1 MSNYVIV
8 DGELYHH
15 GVKGMRWGVR
25 RKLRGHGGPGKYATK
40 KRRLAGDKRDLESLN
55 EGQRLSVGLT
65 KKRQAAFDTR
75 DKATLEK
82 RISKNERKLNE
93 KALKKRYGE
102 LEDQMT
108 YGKKADKKANAKI
121 EREMANIEKQIG
133 AERTSSSKI
142 KTCAKVGATAAAAVI
157 VAMGANTAINLARA
171 SRMMS

>member
-15 GVKGMRWGVR
+15 GVKGMKWGVR

-93 KALKKRYGE
+93 KA
-102 LEDQMT
+102 
-108 YGKKADKKANAKI
+108 DKKANVKI
-121 EREMANIEKQIG
+121 ERETANIEKQIG